1 MENNESYLDLMIDSL
16 NKKIHLLEKIQEV
29 NVHQKQIVSDA
40 RFEMEELDATVEEK
54 GRYIDEINKLDDG
67 FEALYE
73 RVREALQENKS
84 QYSQQISVMQ
94 KLIQRVVE
102 LSASIEAEEKR
113 IKAGVENQF
122 SKVKQAVKETRKNS
136 KAVSN
141 YYKNMTKLDS
151 EPQFMD
157 KKK

>member
-1 MENNESYLDLMIDSL
+1 MENNGSYLDLMIDSL

-67 FEALYE
+67 FETLYE

-136 KAVSN
+136 RAVSN

>member
-1 MENNESYLDLMIDSL
+1 MGNNNSYLDLMIDSL
-16 NKKIHLLEKIQEV
+16 NKKVHILEKIEEV
-29 NVHQKQIVSDA
+29 NIRQKQIVSDTK
-40 RFEMEELDATVEEK
+40 FDMEELDATVSDK
-54 GRYIDEINKLDDG
+54 GRYIEEINKLDDG
-67 FEALYE
+67 FETLYE
-73 RVREALQENKS
+73 RVKEELQNHKT
-84 QYSQQISVMQ
+84 QYTEQISIMQ
-94 KLIQRVVE
+94 ELIRRIVE
-102 LSASIEAEEKR
+102 LSISIEADEKR
-113 IKAGVENQF
+113 IKAEVDKQF

>member
-1 MENNESYLDLMIDSL
+1 MENNGSYLDLMIDSL

-67 FEALYE
+67 FETLYE

-122 SKVKQAVKETRKNS
+122 SRVKQAVKETRKNS
-136 KAVSN
+136 RAVSN

-151 EPQFMD
+151 ELQFMD

>member
-1 MENNESYLDLMIDSL
+1 MENNGSYLDLMIDSL

-67 FEALYE
+67 FETLYE

-94 KLIQRVVE
+94 QLIQRVVE

-136 KAVSN
+136 RAVSN

>member
-1 MENNESYLDLMIDSL
+1 MENNGSYLDLMIDSL

-40 RFEMEELDATVEEK
+40 RFEMEELDDTVEEK

-67 FEALYE
+67 FETLYE

-94 KLIQRVVE
+94 QLIQRVVE

-136 KAVSN
+136 RAVSN

>member
-1 MENNESYLDLMIDSL
+1 MENNGSYLDLMIDSL

-67 FEALYE
+67 FETLYE

-122 SKVKQAVKETRKNS
+122 SRVKQAVKETRKNS
-136 KAVSN
+136 RAVSN